1 MSNVKS
7 SEKGDKKDQ
16 VESSLNTDAATET
29 KEQAPST
36 EFLQILKDLQEQI
49 NILKSEKKA
58 PEATIAAADDYDILE
73 DYMEYPAVF
82 FSFSSEYAIHSD
94 KRSGKESFP
103 PNREFVKFKKLYRY
117 SRKGAGRA
125 VETVAVSQA
134 TIRSKATTEWLRK
147 HSLFGIKFFE
157 NINDVKS
164 VDVTL
169 AEKMA
174 ESAAR
179 VSGMSDMQV
188 IERCK
193 SEGMGVHSDLDKLR
207 KELIQKLAK
216 QSIQKVKLK
225 QEMEF
230 KAERDDNNRKVEYR
244 DAGSAGSASTDI
256 Y

>member
-7 SEKGDKKDQ
+7 SEKGDKKDK
-16 VESSLNTDAATET
+16 VESSLKTEVATET
-29 KEQAPST
+29 KEQASST
-36 EFLQILKDLQEQI
+36 DFSQILKDLQEQI
-49 NILKSEKKA
+49 NILKNEKKA
-58 PEATIAAADDYDILE
+58 PETPEEYDILE

-82 FSFSSEYAIHSD
+82 FSFSSEYAVHSD

-117 SRKGAGRA
+117 NRKGAGRA

-134 TIRSKATTEWLRK
+134 TIRSKATSEWLRK

-193 SEGMGVHSDLDKLR
+193 SEGMGVHSDLDQLR

-244 DAGSAGSASTDI
+244 DAGSAGSASSDI